1 MWPKPLSAVQLRWLI
16 VWGGSFFSAMDCF
29 NLQLEPQWDDSNS
42 TSNVSFLGDLVVWDK
57 KGLKHLVRS
66 VLGKRF
72 IKVQGDLPKAVSY
85 TFLDVAWDGLQ
96 QSVLVTDTSYVL
108 PHQVVQ
114 VEALT
119 GVTELCAGLGAMS
132 LGLETAGCSIK
143 TKNDL
148 RENFVAFLNREGYH
162 QTVCGDIALSETLHK
177 IHQANPAS
185 SILTA
190 GFSCQPWSKLG
201 DKMQS
206 KDNRSQ
212 SLVSALQAG
221 YLLRSHAILLECVG
235 ESGKDPKVV
244 EVIRQFCLKTGYWCT
259 DNTLHLEHV
268 WPSKRERW
276 WCLIVNP
283 TIPKFQI
290 PPLPRFPQSPTV
302 GHLLPVFPQWSEDE
316 TNQLIIDAYEYG
328 CFSHYSGI
336 PNVVID
342 LNKPLATALHG
353 WGNQLTGCPCG
364 CRTSP
369 LSIARLKDKGLWGA
383 LLPLKSTIQ
392 VQGQTVTAC
401 RHIHP
406 WELAILTGCDSE
418 RNWLPSLKLSLCG
431 LGQQASPFHSGWVI
445 SHLMQ
450 HIHQVYGTPKP
461 LTPNEVL
468 WAIASKAFAA
478 RDQLLPE
485 IASHTTAS
493 DFVRDF
499 RALVLGHHQEQIV
512 PFQIQKTNNIQSNS
526 DPAYAQCL
534 TSATD
539 SEESTKT
546 NHQDP
551 DVSESPSQPIKDDGY
566 GDVPWSCPYDDCC
579 ICISSGDKP
588 PIVDVFDEEI
598 LAAIKTFG
606 DQVVSPTLP
615 FNIEGDPPKSDTCF
629 QSQVFSSTGGMLAF
643 TTTRHQHAGPELKR
657 SLDLGLSTSHLE
669 PDSKRPRTASIEICD
684 EDNIQ
689 APPSEA
695 KVIRLQMPHD
705 ILPVFVR
712 ISPGTTFRII
722 AMALRDIHSFQ
733 GPIRFL
739 DTLGQPVPM
748 KDSPMP
754 FQHIVVHNAE
764 QYQPLECHDNC
775 QPYQWF
781 NQDAQCLRIQMLFRQ
796 ESWVAKDEMDF
807 YLHVIT
813 TTGLAKSHPSLV
825 FDDFHGQF
833 EQWIQECSNGV
844 EPSQTVVSATLLDQH
859 WIPFAFVRIDSDEVK
874 IVTSTEGAELCSYC
888 KVVQHQQIIPLPH
901 LFKADCGFQTIGWL
915 VRIVLDPSSCF
926 GPKHFGDLF
935 PPITIAAAASWRGI
949 FEHHLFVTGL
959 ASKCVIPS
967 SIRIG
972 GAKGEIAEAQ
982 LQDMLQEH
990 AVPPDQCKARA
1001 DMILEKL
1008 GRTAVTKALRANRPW
1023 FELKSLANGTTP
1035 KIQLVLPSELQEAI
1049 KKRAAEGKVVGDK
1062 AKKKHSSNQDQ
1073 VQVQLCPQDL
1083 SIPAGVFKQGNDTLI
1098 GQIPLSSIGKASQGV
1113 VIVNATQAGPYLHLS
1128 KPISNEGLGLLVLD
1142 HQDTSVQGVGQ
1153 VIQFPATFEKS
1164 GEPLITR
1171 ARLIQLGNTE
1181 VSRHVPQHLHCVD
1194 EVQTAVLRALV
1205 FRDELECGWE
1215 DFVKHPVKYIL
1226 QNSLPLVGG
1235 SGPDSNVLDVWDRQF
1250 VSLKLDKLPPKRAEL
1265 YIVSF
1270 RVTNL
1275 EVTKILD
1282 LSGNHAIYFEP
1293 RDDVGRQPHSD
1304 FRVVWI
1310 PKTDKRSVLAS
1321 VQLAEHW
1328 TCLARSGNKFGIRTA
1343 TQHAQEL
1350 HELHKP
1356 AVPFLEAS
1364 SLTTFIVGPMPYGAT
1379 RSSLVKLFGQW
1390 EWKAR
1395 PCQPRGRSADGN
1407 GVLWEC
1413 QASEPPQFE
1422 IYTMKHADVLV
1433 SPIEKKKP
1441 GGRPPND
1448 IVASAKTIAIL
1459 KQQQS
1464 NQIAG
1469 SPVDPLQTH
1478 DPWQSYVTPSK
1489 QAKLGHQE
1497 ASSFQP
1503 GAHQNA
1509 PTLEAINRAVE
1520 QKIEARI
1527 AQFERQTAPGEDAEM
1542 GVANDSRFAE
1552 MEHRLSSLES
1562 VVQTHHTQQLHQQS
1576 QVTAQINSLQQ
1587 RVDSQGS
1594 ALQRHMDEKLNE
1606 QLSHIERL
1614 LGRGDKKPRGT
1625 E

>member
-1 MWPKPLSAVQLRWLI
+1 
-16 VWGGSFFSAMDCF
+16 MDSF
-29 NLQLEPQWDDSNS
+29 NLQLEPQWDDSSS
-42 TSNVSFLGDLVVWDK
+42 TSKVSFLGDLVVWDN

-85 TFLDVAWDGLQ
+85 TFLDVAWDGAQ
-96 QSVLVTDTSYVL
+96 QSVLVTNTSYVL

-132 LGLETAGCSIK
+132 LGLETAGCIIK
-143 TKNDL
+143 MKNDL
-148 RENFVAFLNREGYH
+148 RENFIAFLNREGYH
-162 QTVCGDIALSETLHK
+162 QTVCGDIALSETLYK
-177 IHQANPAS
+177 IHSENPAS

-201 DKMQS
+201 DKKQS

-212 SLVSALQAG
+212 TLVSALQAG
-221 YLLRSHAILLECVG
+221 YLLRSHAILLECVS
-235 ESGKDPKVV
+235 ESGKDPKVID
-244 EVIRQFCLKTGYWCT
+244 VIRQFCLKTGYWYT

-283 TIPKFQI
+283 TIPKFTI

-302 GHLLPVFPQWSEDE
+302 GRLLPVFPQWSEDE

-328 CFSHYSGI
+328 CFAHYSGI

-353 WGNQLTGCPCG
+353 WGNQLMGCPCG

-369 LSIARLKDKGLWGA
+369 LSIARLRDKGLWGA
-383 LLPLKSTIQ
+383 LLPLKSSIQ

-445 SHLMQ
+445 SHLMH

-461 LTPNEVL
+461 LAPNEVL
-468 WAIASKAFAA
+468 WEIASKAFAA
-478 RDQLLPE
+478 RDNLLPE
-485 IASHTTAS
+485 IARHTTAS

-499 RALVLGHHQEQIV
+499 RALVLGHHQEQFV
-512 PFQIQKTNNIQSNS
+512 PFQIQDTNINQTNS
-526 DPAYAQCL
+526 DPAYTTCL
-534 TSATD
+534 TSEAD
-539 SEESTKT
+539 PEEVIKT
-546 NHQDP
+546 GHQDP
-551 DVSESPSQPIKDDGY
+551 DVSEISSQPIKDDGY
-566 GDVPWSCPYDDCC
+566 GDLPWICPYDDCY

-588 PIVDVFDEEI
+588 PIVEHLDEEI
-598 LAAIKTFG
+598 LAAIKTFD

-615 FNIEGDPPKSDTCF
+615 FNIESDPPKNDTTVHL
-629 QSQVFSSTGGMLAF
+629 QVFSSTGGMLAF
-643 TTTRHQHAGPELKR
+643 TTTRSQKEGPEPKR
-657 SLDLGLSTSHLE
+657 SLDLGLSVSPPG
-669 PDSKRPRTASIEICD
+669 PDLKRPRNTGFEIRD
-684 EDNIQ
+684 KDIK
-689 APPSEA
+689 APPREST
-695 KVIRLQMPHD
+695 VIRIQVPSD

-712 ISPGTTFRII
+712 ISPATTFRTI
-722 AMALRDIHSFQ
+722 AIALRDLNSFQ

-739 DTLGQPVPM
+739 DTLGQPVSM
-748 KDSPMP
+748 KDSPKP
-754 FQHIVVHNAE
+754 FQHIVVQDAE
-764 QYQPLECHDNC
+764 RYEPLECHDNC

-781 NQDAQCLRIQMLFRQ
+781 NKEDQCPRIQMLFRQ

-807 YLHVIT
+807 YLNVFN
-813 TTGLAKSHPSLV
+813 TTGLAKSHSSLV
-825 FDDFHGQF
+825 FDDFPGQF
-833 EQWIQECSNGV
+833 EQWIQECSHAV
-844 EPSQTVVSATLLDQH
+844 ATSQTVVSATLLDQH
-859 WIPFAFVRIDSDEVK
+859 WIPFAFVGTDPNTVK
-874 IVTSTEGAELCSYC
+874 IVTSKEGAELCSYC
-888 KVVQHQQIIPLPH
+888 KGVQHQQVIPLPH

-915 VRIVLDPSSCF
+915 VRIILDPSSSF

-935 PPITIAAAASWRGI
+935 PPITIAAAASWRGL
-949 FEHHLFVTGL
+949 FEHHLLVTGL
-959 ASKCVIPS
+959 ASKSVVPS

-972 GAKGEIAEAQ
+972 GAKGDLFEAQ

-990 AVPPDQCKARA
+990 AVPSDQCKARA

-1083 SIPAGVFKQGNDTLI
+1083 TIPDGVFKQGNDTLI
-1098 GQIPLSSIGKASQGV
+1098 GQIQLSSIGKASQGV

-1142 HQDTSVQGVGQ
+1142 HQDASVQGVGQ
-1153 VIQFPATFEKS
+1153 VIQFPAKFEKS

-1205 FRDELECGWE
+1205 FRDELECSWD

-1270 RVTNL
+1270 RVTGL
-1275 EVTKILD
+1275 DVTKILD
-1282 LSGNHAIYFEP
+1282 LSGNHAIYYEP
-1293 RDDVGRQPHSD
+1293 RDAVGRQPHSD

-1441 GGRPPND
+1441 GGRPSND

-1464 NQIAG
+1464 TQTAG

-1478 DPWQSYVTPSK
+1478 DPWQSYVAPSK
-1489 QAKLGHQE
+1489 QAKLGPPE
-1497 ASSFQP
+1497 STSFQP
-1503 GAHQNA
+1503 SQIT
-1509 PTLEAINRAVE
+1509 PTIEAINRAVE
-1520 QKIEARI
+1520 QKIEAKL
-1527 AQFERQTAPGEDAEM
+1527 AQIERQTAPGEDADM
-1542 GVANDSRFAE
+1542 GVATDSRINE
-1552 MEHRLSSLES
+1552 MEHRLSSLET
-1562 VVQTHHTQQLHQQS
+1562 VVQTHHTQQLHKQS
-1576 QVTAQINSLQQ
+1576 QVAAQINSLQQ

-1614 LGRGDKKPRGT
+1614 LGRGDKKARGA